1 MRSERLLSLILTLAD
16 GRLHRAPALAGR
28 FGVSERS
35 IYRDMD
41 LLSGMGLPIEA
52 LPGREGGYRV
62 LPGYTLDRSV
72 LDEGEVA
79 AVVAAL
85 DSLEGLGGAKA
96 GGEARSK
103 LAALL
108 AKAGPRKRS
117 WLRLE
122 LGGLERDRARIE
134 LFRDAIEDC
143 RVVEIVYH
151 DSDGQESRRRVEPAA
166 VVYLW
171 QAWYLWAW
179 CRLREDFRLFKLG
192 RIDSARDLMTR
203 FEPRPEPGPEAWKE
217 QWESQPPR
225 PLVLEIA
232 PEAASRADE
241 WFGRGHVREDGGRTV
256 RVNLPDNDWL
266 LGFLL
271 SFGPGLRVRE
281 PESLALALAGRA
293 KAIWE
298 LYQGPRP

>member
-1 MRSERLLSLILTLAD
+1 VRVRSERLLALILTLAD
-16 GRLHRAPALAGR
+16 GRLHPAPALAVR

-52 LPGREGGYRV
+52 LAGRDGGYRV
-62 LPGYTLDRSV
+62 LPGYTLDRSI

-85 DSLEGLGGAKA
+85 EGLEGIA
-96 GGEARSK
+96 GGRGGARSK

-108 AKAGPRKRS
+108 SKAGPPRPS
-117 WLRLE
+117 WIRLE
-122 LGGLERDRARIE
+122 LAGLERDRGRIE
-134 LFRDAIEDC
+134 LLRDAIED
-143 RVVEIVYH
+143 RRLVEIAYR
-151 DSDGQESRRRVEPAA
+151 DSQGQATRRRVEPVA

-179 CRLREDFRLFKLG
+179 CRLREGFRLFKLG

-203 FEPRPEPGPEAWKE
+203 FEPRPEPSPDAWKKE
-217 QWESQPPR
+217 WEFQAPSD
-225 PLVLEIA
+225 LTLEIA
-232 PEAASRADE
+232 PGSAARADE
-241 WFGRGHVREDGGRTV
+241 WFGPSPPLADGGRLV
-256 RVNLPDNDWL
+256 RVGLPVNDWL

-271 SFGPGLRVRE
+271 SFGPGLKVLE
-281 PESLALALAGRA
+281 PEGLGLALAERA

-298 LYQGPRP
+298 SYQGPS